1 MWIKGI
7 VFPVPDN
14 WLKITDIRLKI
25 TDIQYICGAV
35 ERKTEKHQVLGQ
47 VTELALIYLNEM
59 GCGKHIF
66 LDKQIQK
73 TPY

>member
-1 MWIKGI
+1 M
-7 VFPVPDN
+7 VFQIPEN

-35 ERKTEKHQVLGQ
+35 EKKTEKHQVLGHD
-47 VTELALIYLNEM
+47 TELALIYLNEM
-59 GCGKHIF
+59 GCRKYIF
-66 LDKQIQK
+66 LDEQIQK